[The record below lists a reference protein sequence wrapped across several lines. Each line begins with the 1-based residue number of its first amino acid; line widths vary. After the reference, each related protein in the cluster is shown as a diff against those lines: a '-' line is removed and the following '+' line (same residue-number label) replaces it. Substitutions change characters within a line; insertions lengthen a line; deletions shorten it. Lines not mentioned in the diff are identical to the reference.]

1 MVTYDVKSKC
11 YSRKHNVVV
20 YWMSVLLC
28 IHNEC
33 GTKLSTSAK
42 FALKG
47 TLLHQIFPI
56 SGSFFIITARNYD
69 D

>member
-1 MVTYDVKSKC
+1 MVTYDVRSKW

-20 YWMSVLLC
+20 YWMSILLC
-28 IHNEC
+28 IRNEC
-33 GTKLSTSAK
+33 RTKLSTSAK

-47 TLLHQIFPI
+47 TLLHEMLHI
-56 SGSFFIITARNYD
+56 SGAFFIITARNYD